1 MKTSLSSVIRKLL
14 ALFLIFAGLYFAKE
28 VLMPLCIAGLLATV
42 FLPFGNWLEKKKMSR
57 TLAVLFCLVVLLLLI
72 FSFLSLIG
80 FKVSVLLSDL
90 SSVKQKAI
98 EVMTAIQDYI
108 FLHMDISIKDQS
120 AILKNEQPSYTNVM
134 QALLG
139 SIGAFLTTFILVLA
153 YFVFLLLYRSHL
165 KIFLLKVTPKD
176 ENAEM
181 EQVIYSAAHISQQYL
196 LGLSKMIV
204 LLWIMYGIGFG
215 IIGLEHAL
223 FFAMLCGLLEIVPYI
238 GNLTGTILTVLIAAV
253 DGANSELLIGIIIIY
268 GIVQLIQTWIFEPLV
283 LGPQVKINP
292 LFTIIFLVIGE
303 LLWGIP
309 GLLLAIPLTAL
320 LKIVCD
326 HIEPLKP
333 FGYLIG
339 EMYHAKGNIGFIEKV
354 KAWVVSLFKR

>member
-1 MKTSLSSVIRKLL
+1 
-14 ALFLIFAGLYFAKE
+14 
-28 VLMPLCIAGLLATV
+28 
-42 FLPFGNWLEKKKMSR
+42 
-57 TLAVLFCLVVLLLLI
+57 
-72 FSFLSLIG
+72 
-80 FKVSVLLSDL
+80 
-90 SSVKQKAI
+90 
-98 EVMTAIQDYI
+98 
-108 FLHMDISIKDQS
+108 
-120 AILKNEQPSYTNVM
+120 
-134 QALLG
+134 
-139 SIGAFLTTFILVLA
+139 
-153 YFVFLLLYRSHL
+153 
-165 KIFLLKVTPKD
+165 
-176 ENAEM
+176 
-181 EQVIYSAAHISQQYL
+181 
-196 LGLSKMIV
+196 
-204 LLWIMYGIGFG
+204 
-215 IIGLEHAL
+215 
-223 FFAMLCGLLEIVPYI
+223 MLCGLLEIVPYI

-326 HIEPLKP
+326 HIEPLNP